1 VSALPANPM
10 NCVSQTTTAVLPQTL
25 PHVARVSAQATSSF
39 LLLVLLGVL
48 AKGVGLVREMV
59 LAAQFGASGPMD
71 AYLVAQTLPSAVQRV
86 FDELLGASLLP
97 LFAGWVV
104 AAGEAAAWARLKSL
118 LRFLLWTSA
127 LLVLISLPLAAPLVR
142 VLAPGLGLGESSIA
156 ARALLLL
163 LPGIAFGVAG
173 SMFAALL
180 NYHRRFVCAA
190 LFALAGNALAL
201 ACILLFAGRI
211 GIYSAAA
218 GVTAGALLLA
228 LQWFYLPA
236 AGRREPR
243 ASDSTATRAEFW
255 RMAGPL
261 AAGIALFNL
270 IPLVERFLSSFL
282 PTGGI
287 ALLNYAFKVDWLAYL
302 VLVVPITT
310 MAFPRMADAGA
321 AGDTQKFLGAL
332 HLALKGA
339 FLALLPAMIFLGVA
353 APAVIALL
361 YERGSFTTVHTA
373 GTAAILRV
381 YLFGLPGAAATLILF
396 YALYALR
403 QPAGRVAA
411 GVAGLF
417 LALSCG
423 WLAVR
428 AWGAT
433 GIAVLHAL
441 NFTFL
446 ALLLGAYITR
456 SLGRD
461 WWRPLLGF
469 SLRAAA
475 AAVAAWFAGQQL
487 LRLWIEAGTSPRSVM
502 ELLAGASA
510 AALFLLLAWLFR
522 LQEIRDLVSQLIGSA
537 ELPLSTHS
545 GGEL

>member
-1 VSALPANPM
+1 MLALPANPM
-10 NCVSQTTTAVLPQTL
+10 NCVSQTTTAVLPQTP
-25 PHVARVSAQATSSF
+25 PHVARVSAQATASF
-39 LLLVLLGVL
+39 LLLVMLGVL

-142 VLAPGLGLGESSIA
+142 ALAPGLGLGESSIA
-156 ARALLLL
+156 ARALLIL

-173 SMFAALL
+173 SIFAALL

-201 ACILLFAGRI
+201 ACIFLFAGRI

-236 AGRREPR
+236 AGRREPPV
-243 ASDSTATRAEFW
+243 ASAVATRSEFW
-255 RMAGPL
+255 RLAGPL

-310 MAFPRMADAGA
+310 LAFPRLADAGA

-332 HLALKGA
+332 QLALKGA
-339 FLALLPAMIFLGVA
+339 LLALLPAMIFLGIA
-353 APAVIALL
+353 APAVIASL

-417 LALSCG
+417 FALSFG
-423 WLAVR
+423 WPAVR

-433 GIAVLHAL
+433 GIAATHAV
-441 NFTFL
+441 NYTAL
-446 ALLLGAYITR
+446 ALLLGAYVTR

-469 SLRAAA
+469 ALRAATA
-475 AAVAAWFAGQQL
+475 AAAAWFAGQQL
-487 LRLWIEAGTSPRSVM
+487 LRLWIEAETFPRSMM
-502 ELLAGASA
+502 ELLAGAAASA
-510 AALFLLLAWLFR
+510 VFVLLAWLFR
-522 LQEIRDLVSQLIGSA
+522 LQEIRDLVSLMARSA
-537 ELPLSTHS
+537 DLPLSTHP

>member
-1 VSALPANPM
+1 MNSVSH
-10 NCVSQTTTAVLPQTL
+10 TTTAVLQQTRPQE
-25 PHVARVSAQATSSF
+25 ARVSARVASSF

-48 AKGVGLVREMV
+48 AKGVGLVREIV

-104 AAGEAAAWARLKSL
+104 AAGEAAACARMKSL
-118 LRFLLWTSA
+118 LRFLLWTSV
-127 LLVLISLPLAAPLVR
+127 LLVLISLPLAGPLAR
-142 VLAPGLGLGESSIA
+142 ALAPGLGPGETSIA
-156 ARALLLL
+156 ARALLIL

-173 SMFAALL
+173 SIFAALL

-218 GVTAGALLLA
+218 GITAGALLLA
-228 LQWFYLPA
+228 LQWFFLPA

-243 ASDSTATRAEFW
+243 ATATADTRAEFS
-255 RMAGPL
+255 RLAGPL

-310 MAFPRMADAGA
+310 IAFPRLADAGA
-321 AGDTQKFLGAL
+321 VGDTPKFLGAL

-361 YERGSFTTVHTA
+361 YERGSFTAVHTA

-417 LALSCG
+417 LALSFG
-423 WLAVR
+423 WPAVR
-428 AWGAT
+428 AWGAM
-433 GIAVLHAL
+433 GIAATHAVNL
-441 NFTFL
+441 TAL

-456 SLGRD
+456 SLGRA

-469 SLRAAA
+469 FLRAAA
-475 AAVAAWFAGQQL
+475 AAAAAGLAGQQL
-487 LRLWIEAGTSPRSVM
+487 LRLGIEAETLPRGVM
-502 ELLAGASA
+502 ELLAGAAA

-522 LQEIRDLVSQLIGSA
+522 LQEIRDLVSRMARSA
-537 ELPLSTHS
+537 DLPLSTHA

>member
-1 VSALPANPM
+1 MNSVSH
-10 NCVSQTTTAVLPQTL
+10 TTTAVLQQTR
-25 PHVARVSAQATSSF
+25 PPVARVSAQATASF

-97 LFAGWVV
+97 LFAGWIV
-104 AAGEAAAWARLKSL
+104 AAGEAAAWAQLKSL

-127 LLVLISLPLAAPLVR
+127 LLVLVSLPLAAPLVR
-142 VLAPGLGLGESSIA
+142 GLAPGLGFGETPIA
-156 ARALLLL
+156 ARALLILQ
-163 LPGIAFGVAG
+163 PGIAFGVAG
-173 SMFAALL
+173 SIFAALL

-190 LFALAGNALAL
+190 VFALAGNALAL

-211 GIYSAAA
+211 GIYSAAV
-218 GVTAGALLLA
+218 GVTAGTLLLA

-243 ASDSTATRAEFW
+243 ATSAADTRAEFW
-255 RMAGPL
+255 RLAGPL

-310 MAFPRMADAGA
+310 IAFPRLADAGA

-339 FLALLPAMIFLGVA
+339 FLALLPAMIFLGIA

-417 LALSCG
+417 LALSFG
-423 WLAVR
+423 WPAVR
-428 AWGAT
+428 TWGAT
-433 GIAVLHAL
+433 GVAATHAV
-441 NFTFL
+441 NFSAL
-446 ALLLGAYITR
+446 ALLLGAYVAR
-456 SLGRD
+456 SLGRGC
-461 WWRPLLGF
+461 WRPLRSF
-469 SLRAAA
+469 AARSGV
-475 AAVAAWFAGQQL
+475 AAVAAFFTARVFL
-487 LRLWIEAGTSPRSVM
+487 LWIAVAGVAPAAGRAV
-502 ELLAGASA
+502 ELTAGFA
-510 AALFLLLAWLFR
+510 AVALFLLLCWMLRVEELRSLCA
-522 LQEIRDLVSQLIGSA
+522 EIVRGLRAMPWSR
-537 ELPLSTHS
+537 
-545 GGEL
+545 GEP